1 MARRVDWTVSGASTM
16 GIQKAGPVGLITDND
31 FLWIWQNTSSSQTVE
46 GRLLQVKRIF
56 LCKQC
61 KQMESIK
68 KL

>member
-1 MARRVDWTVSGASTM
+1 M